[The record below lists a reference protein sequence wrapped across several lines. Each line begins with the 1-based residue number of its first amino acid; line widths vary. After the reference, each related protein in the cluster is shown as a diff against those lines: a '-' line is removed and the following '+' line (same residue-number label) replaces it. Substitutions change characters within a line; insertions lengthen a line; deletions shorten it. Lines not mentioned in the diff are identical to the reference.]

1 MGCGVEVADTGD
13 VFDNLVLKVDIDK
26 IPRGLYKIR
35 FHVYLRSESRQ
46 SMVLCDWVISTS
58 LCKHD
63 AIR

>member
-46 SMVLCDWVISTS
+46 
-58 LCKHD
+58 
-63 AIR
+63 

>member
-1 MGCGVEVADTGD
+1 MASPCEEGEAEKGSWQGMGCGVEVADTGD

-46 SMVLCDWVISTS
+46 
-58 LCKHD
+58 
-63 AIR
+63 